1 MVFQVIATSIFLGGK
16 EGETIEIDSRESTE
30 KNETVKTDKGLIDI
44 GKS

>member
-1 MVFQVIATSIFLGGK
+1 MVFQVIATSIFLGN